1 MSTSAQIAANQ
12 ANSQH
17 SCGPKTAEGK
27 AISSKNNLRHGL
39 TGPFVV
45 LGWENQEDFR
55 KLKNELLTEH
65 QPATLTEELLVR
77 DMAQSHWLRRRAVK
91 LQDMCFRP
99 DVPLADQP
107 KELAL
112 YLRYQTTH
120 DRAFYKAL
128 NELQKLRAEKR
139 KQENGFVSQG
149 RKTAEEARRKLND
162 QRKEAQE
169 KRRDNEEIRR
179 QEMHNARVR
188 LAEAQARRLETET
201 ALPQIP
207 IMPHTAPSTGDQA
220 LEKTA

>member
-1 MSTSAQIAANQ
+1 MSTQAQIIANQ

-17 SCGPKTAEGK
+17 STGPKTNAGK
-27 AISSKNNLRHGL
+27 AISSKNNFRHGL

-149 RKTAEEARRKLND
+149 RKAAEEARRKSND
-162 QRKEAQE
+162 QRREAHE
-169 KRRDNEEIRR
+169 KRRENEETRR
-179 QEMHNARVR
+179 QELHQARVW
-188 LAEAQARRLETET
+188 LAEAQARRHETET
-201 ALPQIP
+201 AI
-207 IMPHTAPSTGDQA
+207 AQA
-220 LEKTA
+220 LKMPRTTPSAGDHALEQAA